1 MINSVL
7 DGLTA
12 ALYEQFGSQY
22 YYYVEDVK
30 QNLMLP
36 CFTVDVLSPLNRSR
50 NSYMYDRTIPCVIHC
65 FTANTITTK
74 HELYATGELVCD
86 AVEYIT
92 VEGRKIRGEEM
103 SVQLAENDVLQVF
116 VTYRFWT
123 EKEREQYDKM
133 ERLRQNQFVPK
144 HIH

>member
-7 DGLTA
+7 DGLTT

-36 CFTVDVLSPLNRSR
+36 CFTVDVLNPLNRSR
-50 NSYMYDRTIPCVIHC
+50 NSYMYDRTVPCVIHC
-65 FTANTITTK
+65 FTDNTVTTK

-92 VEGRKIRGEEM
+92 VEGRLIRGQDM
-103 SVQLAENDVLQVF
+103 SVQLADNNVLQVF

-123 EKEREQYDKM
+123 EKEREAFDKM
-133 ERLRQNQFVPK
+133 ELLHQNQFIPK
-144 HIH
+144 QTH

>member
-7 DGLTA
+7 DGLTT

-36 CFTVDVLSPLNRSR
+36 CFTVDVLNPLNRSR
-50 NSYMYDRTIPCVIHC
+50 NSYMYDRTVPCVIHC
-65 FTANTITTK
+65 FTDNTVTTK

-92 VEGRKIRGEEM
+92 VEDRLIRGKDM
-103 SVQLAENDVLQVF
+103 SVQLADNNVLQVF

-123 EKEREQYDKM
+123 EKEREQFEKM
-133 ERLRQNQFVPK
+133 EWLYQNQFIPK
-144 HIH
+144 QTH